1 MNAEP
6 IANPAEAPAIL
17 GLARLARMVFER
29 VDLQP
34 RWDRLAERAA
44 NDPTDAA
51 ALLDLSTMLLLTG
64 QSEQGL
70 GLQAQ
75 ALALQSSYRRL
86 VEGGSPSLRVLAIMT
101 PGDMMANTPLDFLLA
116 GSDIELICLYV
127 APGLA
132 LPDPLPEHD
141 VAFLAIGE
149 LEANNPLLRILAPLL
164 SRWPRPLLNGD
175 AARVA
180 SLTRDGVCGL
190 LAGAP
195 GIVAPQAARTDR
207 AGLVRIAAGE
217 VPPAGF
223 AFPIIVRPIGSHAGS
238 GLEKLDEAAALGAY
252 LAGQAGDRFYVSP
265 FVDYASADG
274 LFRKQRIALIQ
285 GRPFVCHLAVSA
297 HWMVHYLNAA
307 MLDSAENRAFEARFM
322 ETFDQ
327 TFAVRHRAAF
337 ASLSERIGL
346 DYFAIDCAE
355 TKDGELLLFEA
366 DVAMIVH
373 DMDPPDL
380 FPYKQPQMRKVFDAF
395 QAMLRAAGAAAS
407 QA

>member
-1 MNAEP
+1 MAGEP
-6 IANPAEAPAIL
+6 QTIL
-17 GLARLARMVFER
+17 GLARLARMVFEQ

-34 RWDRLAERAA
+34 QWNALVERATQ
-44 NDPTDAA
+44 DPTDAA

-75 ALALQSSYRRL
+75 ALALQSCYRRPADGPPGL
-86 VEGGSPSLRVLAIMT
+86 TVLAIMV

-116 GSDIELICLYV
+116 GSDIELINLYV
-127 APGLA
+127 APGLTMPSP
-132 LPDPLPEHD
+132 LPDHD

-149 LEANNPLLRILAPLL
+149 SEASQPLLRALAPSLAQ
-164 SRWPRPLLNGD
+164 WPAPLLNGQPLRI
-175 AARVA
+175 AG
-180 SLTRDGVCGL
+180 LTRDGVCER

-195 GIVAPQAARTDR
+195 GVVAPQAIRIDRTDL
-207 AGLVRIAAGE
+207 ARIATGE
-217 VPPAGF
+217 ALPAGV
-223 AFPIIVRPIGSHAGS
+223 AFPIIARPIGSHAGT
-238 GLEKLDEAAALGAY
+238 GLEKLDDAQALGAY
-252 LAGQAGDRFYVSP
+252 LAGRDGERFYISP
-265 FVDYASADG
+265 FVDYASPDG

-285 GRPFVCHLAVSA
+285 GRAYVCHLAVSA

-307 MLDSAENRAFEARFM
+307 MLDNAENRAFEARFM
-322 ETFDQ
+322 QDFDQ
-327 TFAVRHRAAF
+327 DFAVRHAAAF
-337 ASLSERIGL
+337 AAMSERIGL

-355 TKDGELLLFEA
+355 TKDGRLLLFEA

-380 FPYKQPQMRKVFDAF
+380 FPYKKPQMRKLFDAF
-395 QAMLRAAGAAAS
+395 QAMLRRTAAP